1 MQTRMKN
8 TRNTRANPVSSA
20 FELRANNEIQCKS
33 TMVAWYIFAPAT
45 VGMESTFPPYDRIF
59 IGVTGNFSLEISPAF
74 NPIISTLYINYL
86 LNNILLFQKKKTYEI
101 FEKLSSWIQFH

>member
-45 VGMESTFPPYDRIF
+45 VGMESTFPP
-59 IGVTGNFSLEISPAF
+59 L
-74 NPIISTLYINYL
+74 
-86 LNNILLFQKKKTYEI
+86 
-101 FEKLSSWIQFH
+101 